1 MYTIELKYFNP
12 NTGNTRHLFFP
23 ALEVK
28 LARDYLDDAM
38 QCGCTILIWRLV
50 PNEKIHV
57 G

>member
-12 NTGNTRHLFFP
+12 NTGKTSHFFFP

-28 LARDYLDDAM
+28 LARDYLDDAT
-38 QCGCTILIWRLV
+38 QCGCTIEVWRLV
-50 PNEKIHV
+50 PSDKIHV

>member
-12 NTGNTRHLFFP
+12 NTGNTRHHFFP
-23 ALEVK
+23 ASEVK

-38 QCGCTILIWRLV
+38 QCGCVILIWRLV

>member
-12 NTGNTRHLFFP
+12 NSDNISHYFFP
-23 ALEVK
+23 AIEVK

-50 PNEKIHV
+50 PNDKINV
-57 G
+57 E